1 MWLDVEVDGI
11 DGCHCCVSHSL
22 FVCDIATAELH
33 ESQFCLDF
41 IVLVAELLS
50 VALIANRVQISEEKF
65 VFLLH
70 YKLN

>member
-1 MWLDVEVDGI
+1 MLKLMALMD
-11 DGCHCCVSHSL
+11 CHCCVSHSL

-65 VFLLH
+65 PFLLH

>member
-1 MWLDVEVDGI
+1 M
-11 DGCHCCVSHSL
+11 SL
-22 FVCDIATAELH
+22 LCKSFFVCLCDIAAAELH
-33 ESQFCLDF
+33 GSQFCLDF

-50 VALIANRVQISEEKF
+50 IALIANRVQITEEKF